1 MFNDEVSSIQLV
13 VLSKENEFESSI
25 QEKLFLNDL

>member
-25 QEKLFLNDL
+25 QKLFLNDL

>member
-25 QEKLFLNDL
+25 QEKFLNDL